1 MLSLSSSLEMRRG
14 VKRLLPTAF
23 LNNREERKVQE
34 RSCYIKMVH
43 NVFHIAIGIYKLH
56 LLGNLGSSVGIS
68 RLKETLKIIRV
79 F

>member
-1 MLSLSSSLEMRRG
+1 MLSLSSSLEMRHG

-43 NVFHIAIGIYKLH
+43 NVFHITIGIYKLH
-56 LLGNLGSSVGIS
+56 LLGNLGSSVEIS
-68 RLKETLKIIRV
+68 RLKETLKIIRG

>member
-34 RSCYIKMVH
+34 RSCYNKVVH
-43 NVFHIAIGIYKLH
+43 NVFHIGIYKLH

-68 RLKETLKIIRV
+68 RLKETLKIITG

>member
-1 MLSLSSSLEMRRG
+1 MLSLSSSLEMRHG
-14 VKRLLPTAF
+14 VKRLPTAF

-34 RSCYIKMVH
+34 RSCYLKMVH